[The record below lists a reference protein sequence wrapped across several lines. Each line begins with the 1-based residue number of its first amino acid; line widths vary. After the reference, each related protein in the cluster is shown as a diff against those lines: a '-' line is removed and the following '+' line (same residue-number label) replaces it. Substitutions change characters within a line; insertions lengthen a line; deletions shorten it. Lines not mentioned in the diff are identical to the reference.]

1 MKLLQFVFCLKL
13 SITLSSCFS
22 QLKQNIQNHVTIQE
36 DMNNKKMTDMKKEEK
51 AIREVF
57 TDYVVFWNNHE
68 IDRWGALFTKD
79 TKFITW
85 SGGRYDSNKKN
96 IESHKKAHKFLQESK
111 QNMTYKLDDITI
123 KFLHDDIALVYATW
137 IWKDFKNDDSVEDR
151 SGHLTMVLIKSN
163 DRWLIKTT
171 QNTRIEKI
179 LD

>member
-85 SGGRYDSNKKN
+85 SGGRYDSNEAN